1 MPQETL
7 TVTKCF
13 VKILQKQES
22 GYSGDKPNQRGPYI
36 LIPKECLLAFPH
48 LTNQEFNSFVAIRC
62 LLPTGSE
69 TILTLKYNNAKFFL
83 DSQHTRDHDETRLY
97 WNNELRESLGLDKHV
112 LIVFIPIGPL
122 KYATFSLRE
131 TDSEYAHWK
140 KYHKK
145 LVDLSEVE
153 NEPNVKNA
161 LKRADHAVSDL
172 GKNIQYALDFA
183 QKFKEENK
191 KNGRVQQEAAA
202 GDPAAALSSLF
213 SNQEDFR
220 DYVREMYGYK
230 CALRGRSLIKGMA
243 FGLDA
248 AHIKP
253 DQHGGPLLP
262 TNGIL
267 LSKDLHHAFEAGA
280 FSLDSENKVIVNPL
294 VSKESEVQNFAGVE
308 IKPQDKFSLFRPFSS
323 YVTHHRER
331 LFQEFST

>member
-1 MPQETL
+1 M
-7 TVTKCF
+7 
-13 VKILQKQES
+13 
-22 GYSGDKPNQRGPYI
+22 
-36 LIPKECLLAFPH
+36 
-48 LTNQEFNSFVAIRC
+48 
-62 LLPTGSE
+62 
-69 TILTLKYNNAKFFL
+69 
-83 DSQHTRDHDETRLY
+83 
-97 WNNELRESLGLDKHV
+97 DKHV

-131 TDSEYAHWK
+131 TDSEYAYWK

-161 LKRADHAVSDL
+161 LRRADHAVSDL

-183 QKFKEENK
+183 QKFKEETK

-213 SNQEDFR
+213 SNQENFR
-220 DYVREMYGYK
+220 NFVREMYGYK
-230 CALRGRSLIKGMA
+230 CALRGRSLINGMA

-294 VSKESEVQNFAGVE
+294 VSKESEVQKFAGVE
-308 IKPQDKFSLFRPFSS
+308 QNLRINSACLDLSS

-331 LFQEFST
+331 LFQEFSFNIFVRVLCYVTKITFCPFIFCRFL